1 MSNVIYCTYVY
12 EPGLINKL
20 YFTSNMHAFPVLF
33 MAYEYFF
40 IDSKV
45 TAELNKREEL
55 QVELKN
61 QKEEMKTTVRMFW
74 ILQLTLMFIFKAEH
88 YT

>member
-1 MSNVIYCTYVY
+1 
-12 EPGLINKL
+12 
-20 YFTSNMHAFPVLF
+20 MHAFPVLF
-33 MAYEYFF
+33 MMYEYFF

-61 QKEEMKTTVRMFW
+61 QKEEMKTTVRMFLNTPAD
-74 ILQLTLMFIFKAEH
+74 INFDNFIATKYKLDSNARFTSSLGRPLQ
-88 YT
+88 

>member
-1 MSNVIYCTYVY
+1 
-12 EPGLINKL
+12 
-20 YFTSNMHAFPVLF
+20 MHAFPVLF
-33 MAYEYFF
+33 MMYEYFF

-61 QKEEMKTTVRMFW
+61 QKEEMKTTVRMF
-74 ILQLTLMFIFKAEH
+74 FE
-88 YT
+88 YSS

>member
-1 MSNVIYCTYVY
+1 
-12 EPGLINKL
+12 
-20 YFTSNMHAFPVLF
+20 MHAFPVLF
-33 MAYEYFF
+33 MMYEYFF

-61 QKEEMKTTVRMFW
+61 QKEEMKTTVRMFLNTPADINFDNFIATKYKTAMQDLRPHSGDPYSEYY
-74 ILQLTLMFIFKAEH
+74 ILNC
-88 YT
+88 

>member
-1 MSNVIYCTYVY
+1 
-12 EPGLINKL
+12 
-20 YFTSNMHAFPVLF
+20 MHAFPVLF
-33 MAYEYFF
+33 MMYEYFF

-61 QKEEMKTTVRMFW
+61 QKEEMKTTVRMFLNTPAD
-74 ILQLTLMFIFKAEH
+74 INFDTVISLLPSIRQQCKIYVLTRETPTVNIIF
-88 YT
+88 